1 VVGPDLIGADE
12 GHGETGRSVVLPAD
26 MVGGASAARK
36 ADLEASNEA
45 LKKFVSQVDE
55 VLQRLE
61 GSAGNP
67 KRVSAQTIRASSLS
81 SGRADVF
88 PEAQSLYAQ
97 YNSVH
102 EQLTTLSKTLHLHI
116 EAIGIAVR
124 GAAHGYATLEED
136 QRRRFYEIQV
146 EVKEIQ
152 QSTSGKYTGK
162 DESGMGA

>member
-1 VVGPDLIGADE
+1 M
-12 GHGETGRSVVLPAD
+12 LPAD

-67 KRVSAQTIRASSLS
+67 KRVSAQTISASSLS
-81 SGRADVF
+81 NGGAGVF
-88 PEAQSLYAQ
+88 PEAHSLYTQ

-102 EQLTTLSKTLHLHI
+102 EQLTTLSKTLHMHI
-116 EAIGIAVR
+116 EAIGIAVK
-124 GAAHGYATLEED
+124 GAAHGYTALED
-136 QRRRFYEIQV
+136 DVRRRFYEIQA
-146 EVKEIQ
+146 EIKEIRQ
-152 QSTSGKYTGK
+152 NASGQYTGK
-162 DESGMGA
+162 DDSGMGA